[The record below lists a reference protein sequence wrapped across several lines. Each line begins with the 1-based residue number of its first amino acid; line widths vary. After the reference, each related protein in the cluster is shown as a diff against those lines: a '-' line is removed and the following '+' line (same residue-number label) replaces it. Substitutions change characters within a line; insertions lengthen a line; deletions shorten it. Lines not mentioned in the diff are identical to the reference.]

1 MIQGEATVAVM
12 DAAEKW
18 QSVSRL
24 RRVHEQTWGIVVE
37 EVLHRP
43 TVSHR
48 AWCIAECGSWLNV
61 CRDVRRCAKTVRDK
75 RACRDIVRK
84 WKNGVF
90 HWWGS
95 SSPISDMSLREVSQ
109 RGSAMTHF

>member
-1 MIQGEATVAVM
+1 M

-24 RRVHEQTWGIVVE
+24 HRVHEQTWGIVVE
-37 EVLHRP
+37 EVLCHP

-48 AWCIAECGSWLNV
+48 AQCIFECGSWLNA
-61 CRDVRRCAKTVRDK
+61 CGDMRRCAETVRDK
-75 RACRDIVRK
+75 WACRDIVRK

-90 HWWGS
+90 CWWGG
-95 SSPISDMSLREVSQ
+95 SSPIN
-109 RGSAMTHF
+109 